1 MVDLIIKG
9 YKRILIPV
17 KATARDSKL
26 PQEPFNCVLHY
37 ENKCI
42 SSLWIVFLKAV
53 ILVEPDNFLHVR
65 DPGS

>member
-9 YKRILIPV
+9 YKRILITV

-26 PQEPFNCVLHY
+26 SQEPFSWMLHY

-42 SSLWIVFLKAV
+42 SSLWRVFLKAPV
-53 ILVEPDNFLHVR
+53 LVEPHNFLHVR
-65 DPGS
+65 GTGS